1 LEHLC
6 DIETFLSW
14 SNLHSRINWMC
25 AKGL

>member
-14 SNLHSRINWMC
+14 SDLHSTINWMC
-25 AKGL
+25 AKAL